1 LGRIPSS
8 LEQAS
13 SSALEIVTC
22 SCISIAPSATT
33 LIQRLCFLSSSVT
46 HLVRCVEGF
55 LQRLKR
61 LEAIQVSRDEF
72 AFASVDVRER
82 TEAVVFQL
90 KDIIGIVKG
99 LRYQPEPQ
107 RVSAW

>member
-1 LGRIPSS
+1 MCPLPVASLITHTSS
-8 LEQAS
+8 RRFRPDAY
-13 SSALEIVTC
+13 
-22 SCISIAPSATT
+22 APSATT
-33 LIQRLCFLSSSVT
+33 LIQRLCFPSSSVT